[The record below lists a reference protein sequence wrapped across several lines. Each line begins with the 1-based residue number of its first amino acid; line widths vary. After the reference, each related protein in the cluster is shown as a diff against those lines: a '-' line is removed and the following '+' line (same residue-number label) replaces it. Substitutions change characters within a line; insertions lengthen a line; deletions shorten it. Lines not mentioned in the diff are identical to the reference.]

1 MRSLITGSI
10 LCLLLVVSCSQLR
23 PEGMAPGGHDW
34 EMVLLVD
41 PRGGHFFVIE
51 SGKLASPT
59 FDPNGGVYFDRLSGQ
74 LFQNREFMVEPRCT
88 FSEGL
93 CVVQEYVKD
102 PKKKGYIDKSG
113 RLVIPCQYEYA
124 GDFHDGR
131 ACVTVGKADGI
142 IDKSGRWIIE
152 PGKYDGLGGGR
163 EGRCAFKKGGRWG
176 FLDEGGNVVIP
187 PVYQAAEI
195 STVPFFS
202 EGLCCVKDEAGDKV
216 YIDRGGRVR
225 IRLPNPEW
233 KGYYT
238 KAERPSCDGRFF
250 SEGLAAVQVYV
261 SSPTPLEE
269 WADWRSVPR
278 GYYYGYISKDGRMV
292 IEPRFGSAGD
302 FSEGLAAVTITD
314 DGLLSDSGEIISE
327 WNPDPDTPEP
337 PPAWGFINQK
347 GEVVIPMIYEKAK
360 HFREGLAPVRVRG
373 KWGYIDRSGRMVIG
387 AGFEDAEL
395 FKNGVA
401 MVVLGDKI
409 AYIDKTG
416 RLLVRTELSG
426 LKF

>member
-1 MRSLITGSI
+1 MRSLTTGSI
-10 LCLLLVVSCSQLR
+10 LCLLLVASCSQLR

-41 PRGGHFFVIE
+41 PRGGYFSVIK
-51 SGKLASPT
+51 SGQIEPPT
-59 FDPNGGVYFDRLSGQ
+59 FDPNGGVYFDRQSGQ

-93 CVVQEYVKD
+93 CVVQEHVMH
-102 PKKKGYIDKSG
+102 PHRKGYIDKSG
-113 RLVIPCQYEYA
+113 LLVIPFQYEYA
-124 GDFHDGR
+124 CDFHDGR

-142 IDKSGRWIIE
+142 IDRSGRWIIE
-152 PGKYDGLGGGR
+152 PGKYDDVRGVT
-163 EGRCAFKKGGRWG
+163 EGRYAFRKGKSWG
-176 FLDEGGNVVIP
+176 FLDSDGRVVIQ
-187 PVYQAAEI
+187 PVYNKV
-195 STVPFFS
+195 SNFS
-202 EGLCCVKDEAGDKV
+202 EGLCCVKYDSNESA
-216 YIDRGGRVR
+216 YIDRDGRVR

-233 KGYYT
+233 IGYYT
-238 KAERPSCDGRFF
+238 KTKRPRWEGRSF
-250 SEGLAAVQVYV
+250 SEGLAAVKGYV
-261 SSPTPLEE
+261 SLPSPPEE
-269 WADWRSVPR
+269 WANWRSLPS
-278 GYYYGYISKDGRMV
+278 GYYYGYISKDGRMA

-302 FSEGLAAVTITD
+302 FSEGLAAVTITG
-314 DGLLSDSGEIISE
+314 DGLLSDSGEIIGGWSQ
-327 WNPDPDTPEP
+327 DPEEPEP

-360 HFREGLAPVRVRG
+360 HFREGFAPVRVGG
-373 KWGYIDRSGRMVIG
+373 KWGYIDRTGRMVIG

-401 MVVLGDKI
+401 LVVLGDKI